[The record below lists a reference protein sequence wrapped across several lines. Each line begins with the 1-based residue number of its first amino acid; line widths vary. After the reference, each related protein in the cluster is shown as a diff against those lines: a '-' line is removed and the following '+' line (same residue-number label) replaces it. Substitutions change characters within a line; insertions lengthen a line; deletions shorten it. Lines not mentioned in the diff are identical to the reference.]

1 MSNKTNAS
9 AFSQR
14 KQKFNRT
21 QLAAAVSLVVS
32 AAFSTQLAF
41 AGAGWADN
49 TDKSGAGFKQP
60 TFYANSPSGVQLKR
74 GPADAAGPR
83 TCA

>member
-21 QLAAAVSLVVS
+21 QLAAAVDGVTSVDNR
-32 AAFSTQLAF
+32 LA
-41 AGAGWADN
+41 
-49 TDKSGAGFKQP
+49 
-60 TFYANSPSGVQLKR
+60 VR
-74 GPADAAGPR
+74 
-83 TCA
+83 